1 MWLWMAALFLL
12 GGCMSDPQA
21 ETSETKIEAQGKA
34 IERAADAMVNEALL
48 EFEVSN
54 TTENEAV
61 TNSGGT
67 ASNMIKPASQ

>member
-1 MWLWMAALFLL
+1 MAALLLL
-12 GGCMSDPQA
+12 GGCTSGPQA
-21 ETSETKIEAQGKA
+21 ETSETKIAAQAKA
-34 IERAADAMVNEALL
+34 IEQAADAMVNEAVL

-61 TNSGGT
+61 ANSGST